1 MVSYIDKMRNT
12 KYDKNVIEARSSEM
26 SNNPD
31 RVGKTYDAILTEKL
45 CTTEQTLYRRGNF
58 MGTWDQV
65 LVNSLREEH
74 DADFAMSAGVRWGTS
89 VPAGHDVTMEDLMTN
104 TSMTYGETYVNELK
118 GSQLKDILE
127 GIAENLFVQDPYLQ
141 SGGDMVRM
149 GGLDY
154 TIDPAAGLGDR
165 ISNITDDEGT
175 PLDPNKSYK
184 VSGWAQVGSVG
195 NGRLMWDVAADYL
208 RKQKHLDLKKFN
220 HPTIKGVKN
229 NPGIENYDGDLI

>member
-12 KYDKNVIEARSSEM
+12 KYDKNVIEARSSAM

-74 DADFAMSAGVRWGTS
+74 DADFGLSAGVRWGTS
-89 VPAGHDVTMEDLMTN
+89 VLAGHDVSMEDLMTN
-104 TSMTYGETYVNELK
+104 TSMTYGETYKSEMTGK
-118 GSQLKDILE
+118 AIKDMLE
-127 GIAENLFVQDPYLQ
+127 GVAENLFQRDPYLQ
-141 SGGDMVRM
+141 SGGDMVRV

-154 TIDPAAGLGDR
+154 TISPDADYNQR
-165 ISNITDDEGT
+165 ISNIQDDDGT
-175 PLDPNKSYK
+175 AIDMNKTYT
-184 VSGWAQVGSVG
+184 VAGWAQVGSIG

-208 RKQKHLDLKKFN
+208 RKQKHLDLKKIN

-229 NPGIENYDGDLI
+229 NPGIENYNGDLI